1 MLKKKTRTKLLLIMV
16 FFLLSLSLNL
26 SLNPKEAWAETGS
39 LKATNF
45 QVDVKPEYDD
55 PRTLVIYQ
63 GDFTNTGT
71 ETIKIDTP
79 ISFIIPK
86 GAEIGMA
93 CEINAQDGHDCQPYT
108 TQDLDDNQVKLTW
121 KITKDIAPNQKYPAY
136 LEFYY
141 DNGSKAPTKT
151 FKYKFLP
158 TYDLDNLTINLVA
171 PKSASN
177 IITTPVASTT
187 GKDSEGLSQFSFNYK
202 SKTPKD
208 VVAVKVDYNKSD
220 NKPTFDKP
228 QTGSNSSNSS
238 SSGSNSPLSKPEIL
252 IPSLLFVAI
261 VIFIFIFGFNR
272 NKEPLQGAHKGTVS
286 KHKGLVPSKKPNQV
300 VVTNGV
306 RNQDVKQD
314 INQEKRKLRQMLL
327 DGKIGEDTYKQLLAE
342 LIEDE

>member
-1 MLKKKTRTKLLLIMV
+1 MLKKKILLTAVL
-16 FFLLSLSLNL
+16 FLLSLSLSL
-26 SLNPKEAWAETGS
+26 SLSPNEAWAETGS

-45 QVDVKPEYDD
+45 QVEVKPEYDD

-71 ETIKIDTP
+71 ENIKKDTP

-93 CEINAQDGHDCQPYT
+93 CEINAQGGHDCQPYT
-108 TQDLDDNQVKLTW
+108 TQDVGDNQVKLTW
-121 KITKDIAPNQKYPAY
+121 KITKDIAPNQKYPPY

-141 DNGSKAPTKT
+141 DNGSKAPNKT
-151 FKYKFLP
+151 FEYKFLP
-158 TYDLDNLTINLVA
+158 TYDLDNLIINLVT

-177 IITTPVASTT
+177 IVTTPVASTT
-187 GKDSEGLSQFSFNYK
+187 SKDSEGLSQFSFNYK
-202 SKTPKD
+202 SQTPKD
-208 VVAVKVDYNKSD
+208 VVAVKVDYNKPD
-220 NKPTFDKP
+220 NKPSFDKP
-228 QTGSNSSNSS
+228 QTGSNSNNSP
-238 SSGSNSPLSKPEIL
+238 SSGSDSPLSKPEIL
-252 IPSLLFVAI
+252 IPILLFVAI

-272 NKEPLQGAHKGTVS
+272 NKQPVRGAHKGSVS
-286 KHKGLVPSKKPNQV
+286 KHRGPVSASKKPDQV

-306 RNQDVKQD
+306 NQGVKQD

-342 LIEDE
+342 LIEDER